1 MAGIFLNELLLLLMS
16 QDGGVFASQVIEVNC
31 TQPLNALPP
40 MLVTE
45 LGMVTEVRE
54 EQPLNAHFPML
65 VTELGMEMEVR
76 EEQP

>member
-1 MAGIFLNELLLLLMS
+1 MP

-31 TQPLNALPP
+31 TQSLNALLPMLVTLLPIVTDVRPEQFWKTPLP

-45 LGMVTEVRE
+45 LGMV
-54 EQPLNAHFPML
+54 
-65 VTELGMEMEVR
+65 MEVR